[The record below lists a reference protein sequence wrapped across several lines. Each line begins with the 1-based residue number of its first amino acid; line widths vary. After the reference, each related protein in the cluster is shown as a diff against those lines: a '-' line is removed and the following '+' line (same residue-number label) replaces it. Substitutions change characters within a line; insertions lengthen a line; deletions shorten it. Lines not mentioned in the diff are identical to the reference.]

1 MRPFKTS
8 LIVSGLYIVICSLYI
23 WLSGLIAVRISNSV
37 ISLQSIELFKG
48 LLFVLITGSICFF
61 FVYQLLLRIQ
71 NQNKELEIQRKALVD
86 LQARTLSGTIA
97 AGIAH
102 DINNV
107 ICSVDFDINELLD
120 VVPDSKKAHIERI
133 SKSYTKIVEMASRLQ
148 SIGKVRTEISL
159 KSIDLCELIR
169 QTIDFAMIHRRIKP
183 CDIQF
188 EEHNAIYLKI
198 NPELIEQM
206 LINLMINAADA
217 TESKGKIKICLI
229 KNLNHVCIEVHD
241 NGPGVKE
248 ENRDNL
254 FRPYF
259 TTKPHGTGLGL
270 ATVKTCAELH
280 GGSVIV
286 ESSYLGGALFKIVLP
301 LLT

>member
-8 LIVSGLYIVICSLYI
+8 LIVSGGYILICSLYI
-23 WLSGLIAVRISNSV
+23 WLSGLLAVKISSSMM
-37 ISLQSIELFKG
+37 SLQNIELFKG
-48 LLFVLITGSICFF
+48 LLFVLITGSISFF

-71 NQNKELEIQRKALVD
+71 NQNKELALQRKALVD
-86 LQARTLSGTIA
+86 LQGRTLSGTIA

-107 ICSVDFDINELLD
+107 ICVVDFDINELLD

-133 SKSYTKIVEMASRLQ
+133 SKSYSKIVELASHLQ
-148 SIGKVRTEISL
+148 SIGKVRTEISM
-159 KSIDLCELIR
+159 KNIELCEFIR

-188 EEHNAIYLKI
+188 EEHGALYLKI
-198 NPELIEQM
+198 NPELIEQT

-217 TESKGKIKICLI
+217 TESKGKIKICLV
-229 KNLNHVCIEVHD
+229 NNRDHVCIEVHD

-248 ENRDNL
+248 ENRENL
-254 FRPYF
+254 FRPYY

-286 ESSYLGGALFKIVLP
+286 DSSYLGGALFKIVLP
-301 LLT
+301 VIA